1 MKLYHIVRELERFA
15 PRQLQESWDNS
26 GLQIGLPPGCDEV
39 TGVLICLD
47 VTPDTIAEAVALG
60 CNLVVS
66 HHPLIF
72 RGLRHI
78 TGGTPAELA
87 VQAAIASGVAVYSAH
102 TSLDSTAG
110 GISQAMAAKLGA
122 EVVDVLSPRN
132 IAYDSLRC
140 VCPPGKATDF
150 ALALGNIEGARDV
163 ATTPTSI
170 IDIADDENGIPVA
183 TGKDAVICSA
193 LIPANWTA
201 HAVRVLADIDSSVKV
216 YTESATSRSDNNT
229 GLGVVA
235 VLRQPVTMAQFT
247 VMLRDTFGTGAIRCS
262 LEAADSDRMVRRVAL
277 CGGSGGEFI
286 GNAIASGA
294 DAYVTADIRYHDFA
308 DHRDDIALFDIG
320 HFESENCAKDILMTL
335 ICGKFPNFAV
345 HKSKQEKNPVIYL

>member
-122 EVVDVLSPRN
+122 EVENVLSPRN

-247 VMLRDTFGTGAIRCS
+247 VMLRDTFGTGAIQIGRASCR
-262 LEAADSDRMVRRVAL
+262 ERV
-277 CGGSGGEFI
+277 
-286 GNAIASGA
+286 
-294 DAYVTADIRYHDFA
+294 
-308 DHRDDIALFDIG
+308 
-320 HFESENCAKDILMTL
+320 
-335 ICGKFPNFAV
+335 
-345 HKSKQEKNPVIYL
+345 